1 MEKKLMKNIRELI
14 LKPSFLAPFSYL
26 AFLLLTAITFYL
38 IGEVLMFIL
47 ENIVFYLEERAY
59 LESQLLVANL
69 KKEFLDYELLRLKGE
84 NSELLRKLDE
94 IKKKVAVVKE
104 IKDSAT
110 KK

>member
-14 LKPSFLAPFSYL
+14 LKPSFLAPFLYL